1 MVILSSVTIAV
12 QNSKATPLCYDKLH
26 AHQDAKREVAHL
38 EEQRA
43 IAERQEGARTE
54 LERRQTMQ
62 SLDMERKRQALK
74 ETEARERR
82 SLEKSFLQEARVRQR
97 GGQRR
102 MPSLGLEMA
111 PPGRRAAPAKA
122 MHRHTNPLAREMAM
136 AKRRP
141 IPDKPEAP
149 GKLQKDFEQAAR
161 GDQIHSETREGGGD
175 GGSRTPKQERQGE
188 RALPR
193 RAFRRRGR
201 DPDKERE
208 R

>member
-1 MVILSSVTIAV
+1 
-12 QNSKATPLCYDKLH
+12 
-26 AHQDAKREVAHL
+26 
-38 EEQRA
+38 
-43 IAERQEGARTE
+43 
-54 LERRQTMQ
+54 
-62 SLDMERKRQALK
+62 
-74 ETEARERR
+74 TEARERR

-97 GGQRR
+97 GGQHR

-141 IPDKPEAP
+141 IPEKPEAP
-149 GKLQKDFEQAAR
+149 GKLQTDFEQAAR
-161 GDQIHSETREGGGD
+161 GDHADTDTRSEDRGR
-175 GGSRTPKQERQGE
+175 GSTTPKLDRQDERE
-188 RALPR
+188 SPR

-201 DPDKERE
+201 DPDKGRE